1 MLTEEQKQRY
11 NRQIILQDF
20 GERGQEI
27 LLCSKCLVVGV
38 GGLGSIISLYLAAA
52 GAGTIG
58 LVDND
63 NVSISNLQRQIV
75 YREKQQGLP
84 KATTAAQN
92 LKALNS
98 GCNFVAY
105 DCFLTEE
112 NAEEIISKYD
122 IVLDATDNFKSRY
135 LINDT
140 CKRLG
145 KPFVYSSISATC
157 GQVALFDFPNCK
169 SSYRSLYPDEEQ
181 LSKRENPSKA
191 VIGVLPGVAACIATN
206 EAIKY
211 LAKMGESLSDKL
223 LCFDISTNVFQ
234 TFDIE

>member
-1 MLTEEQKQRY
+1 MASFSFFVSAEPP
-11 NRQIILQDF
+11 
-20 GERGQEI
+20 
-27 LLCSKCLVVGV
+27 SPS
-38 GGLGSIISLYLAAA
+38 GSSA
-52 GAGTIG
+52 
-58 LVDND
+58 
-63 NVSISNLQRQIV
+63 SSN
-75 YREKQQGLP
+75 
-84 KATTAAQN
+84 
-92 LKALNS
+92 ALNS

-169 SSYRSLYPDEEQ
+169 SSYRSLYPDEER